1 MNITKLRGWSFYRPG
16 RRAVGSRSRW
26 GLHNMRAISRYIPHE
41 IYMTAD
47 ERKDTILPCG
57 YTIAQSWAA
66 LRKSWL
72 GFNIS
77 HCNGDWS
84 GMSKYAYQIRKLQ
97 LQMGIQLTDFDP
109 AILDAPVDD
118 EDEYE
123 EEVQEGAND
132 IRNEEVNTP
141 DYDKIME
148 EARMNLKG
156 EHASRVG
163 PRDEIFTKAAPN
175 ADNSDNYLRQ
185 GENHTRHSV
194 RARVTRACVYRL
206 RRQKQTRQSYSFA
219 PAEDEE
225 EQREGEEDTP
235 KSCSY
240 ERHEQEQREGEEE
253 EEDTPKSCSYE
264 RKKS

>member
-1 MNITKLRGWSFYRPG
+1 MNITKMRGWGFYKPG
-16 RRAVGSRSRW
+16 RRAVGSHSRW
-26 GLHNMRAISRYIPHE
+26 GLHNERAISRYIPHE
-41 IYMTAD
+41 IDMSAD

-77 HCNGDWS
+77 HSNGDWS

-97 LQMGIQLTDFDP
+97 LQMGIQLTHFDP
-109 AILDAPVDD
+109 AILDVPVDD

-132 IRNEEVNTP
+132 IRNEELNTQ

-148 EARMNLKG
+148 EARINLKG
-156 EHASRVG
+156 EQASRVG
-163 PRDEIFTKAAPN
+163 PRDEIFTKAA
-175 ADNSDNYLRQ
+175 ARGENSENYLRQ
-185 GENHTRHSV
+185 GQNHTRHSG
-194 RARVTRACVYRL
+194 ARVTRACVYRP
-206 RRQKQTRQSYSFA
+206 RRQKQSSQSYSFA

-225 EQREGEEDTP
+225 EQREEEDTP

-240 ERHEQEQREGEEE
+240 ERHEEEQRE

>member
-1 MNITKLRGWSFYRPG
+1 MNISKLRGWGFYRPG

-41 IYMTAD
+41 THMTAD

-97 LQMGIQLTDFDP
+97 LQMGIKLTHFDR

-118 EDEYE
+118 ENEYE

-132 IRNEEVNTP
+132 IRNEEVITP

-156 EHASRVG
+156 EHASSVE

-175 ADNSDNYLRQ
+175 GENPDTYFRQ
-185 GENHTRHSV
+185 GENYTRHSF
-194 RARVTRACVYRL
+194 RPSVTRACVYRP

-225 EQREGEEDTP
+225 EQREEEEEDTP

-240 ERHEQEQREGEEE
+240 ERNELEQREEE

-264 RKKS
+264 RNKS

>member
-1 MNITKLRGWSFYRPG
+1 MNITKMRGWGFYKPG

-26 GLHNMRAISRYIPHE
+26 GLHNERAISRYIPHE
-41 IYMTAD
+41 IDMSAD

-97 LQMGIQLTDFDP
+97 LQMGIQLTHFDP
-109 AILDAPVDD
+109 AILDVPVDD

-132 IRNEEVNTP
+132 IRNEKLNTQ

-148 EARMNLKG
+148 EARINLKG
-156 EHASRVG
+156 EQASRVG
-163 PRDEIFTKAAPN
+163 PRDQIFTKAAKIRRTIFVK
-175 ADNSDNYLRQ
+175 DKI
-185 GENHTRHSV
+185 TRDI
-194 RARVTRACVYRL
+194 R
-206 RRQKQTRQSYSFA
+206 
-219 PAEDEE
+219 
-225 EQREGEEDTP
+225 
-235 KSCSY
+235 
-240 ERHEQEQREGEEE
+240 EQESHVHAFTDPNDKSKQDSRTVLLLQRMR
-253 EEDTPKSCSYE
+253 KSNE
-264 RKKS
+264 KRKIRLNHAPTKGKNLEICWS

>member
-1 MNITKLRGWSFYRPG
+1 MKITSLRGWSYYRPG

-26 GLHNMRAISRYIPHE
+26 GMHNMRGISRYIPGE
-41 IYMTAD
+41 IDMTAD
-47 ERKDTILPCG
+47 ERKDTMLPCG

-109 AILDAPVDD
+109 AILGAPVDD
-118 EDEYE
+118 ENEDEYE

-132 IRNEEVNTP
+132 ITNEEVSTP
-141 DYDKIME
+141 DYDEIME
-148 EARMNLKG
+148 ESRMNLKG
-156 EHASRVG
+156 EQASRTG
-163 PRDEIFTKAAPN
+163 PRDEIFAKTAPKGE
-175 ADNSDNYLRQ
+175 NSDNYLRQ
-185 GENHTRHSV
+185 GENHARHSV
-194 RARVTRACVYRL
+194 RARVTRACVYRP
-206 RRQKQTRQSYSFA
+206 RRQEQAKQSYRFA

-225 EQREGEEDTP
+225 EEEDETP

-240 ERHEQEQREGEEE
+240 ERHEQEQREEEGEEE
-253 EEDTPKSCSYE
+253 ETPKSCSYE